1 MSVLSGIR
9 GLLKSASG
17 FAKKDS
23 VRQFSRDHPLATFGL
38 VAPTAQ
44 FLATDVAA
52 PIGRGIFEAMPF
64 SDLIEKDREERQI
77 KREREGQARQLEMN
91 MRSARIEEM
100 VQRNMA
106 VVAQKDPH
114 LFNQVMSGRML
125 PQGAVV
131 LGGPRRQDLMEEL
144 AFAMGDSSTPE
155 AFTSLIQ

>member
-1 MSVLSGIR
+1 MG
-9 GLLKSASG
+9 
-17 FAKKDS
+17 
-23 VRQFSRDHPLATFGL
+23 
-38 VAPTAQ
+38 AQ

-77 KREREGQARQLEMN
+77 KREKEGQARQLEMN

-155 AFTSLIQ
+155 EFTSLIQ

>member
-1 MSVLSGIR
+1 
-9 GLLKSASG
+9 
-17 FAKKDS
+17 
-23 VRQFSRDHPLATFGL
+23 
-38 VAPTAQ
+38 
-44 FLATDVAA
+44 
-52 PIGRGIFEAMPF
+52 MPF

-77 KREREGQARQLEMN
+77 KREKEGQARQLEMN

-155 AFTSLIQ
+155 EFTSLIQ